1 KSYEIE
7 MPPPKKKTQKYVQQ
21 TLTNILAA
29 SKRDSED
36 HKYPNKRRKSLDK
49 SNTPNEVISG
59 KEPKKSKFRVKQ
71 QETVNDSYED
81 MSEDELDT
89 QERVEPESN
98 EEFENDILK
107 SKEIET
113 SERNDKVVKQAKL
126 TFHNEGL
133 SPAEKIL
140 NEFDLNYKYGPC
152 VGLKRLDRWERA
164 KKFGLNPPLEVKELL
179 MKTAGLEESI
189 FNGRV

>member
-1 KSYEIE
+1 
-7 MPPPKKKTQKYVQQ
+7 MPPQKKKPKKYVQQ
-21 TLTNILAA
+21 TLTNILAT

-36 HKYPNKRRKSLDK
+36 HKYPNKRRKSSDK
-49 SNTPNEVISG
+49 SNIPNEVISG
-59 KEPKKSKFRVKQ
+59 KEPKKSKLRVKQ

-81 MSEDELDT
+81 MSEDEPDT
-89 QERVEPESN
+89 QERVEPESD
-98 EEFENDILK
+98 EEFENETRNILIP
-107 SKEIET
+107 KEIEA
-113 SERNDKVVKQAKL
+113 SEKNYKIVKQAEL

-133 SPAEKIL
+133 SPAEKVL

-164 KKFGLNPPLEVKELL
+164 RKFGLNPPMEVKELL
-179 MKTAGLEESI
+179 MTTVGLEESI

>member
-1 KSYEIE
+1 
-7 MPPPKKKTQKYVQQ
+7 MPPPKKNPKKYVQQ

-36 HKYPNKRRKSLDK
+36 HKYPNKKRKSLDK
-49 SNTPNEVISG
+49 SNIPNEVISG
-59 KEPKKSKFRVKQ
+59 KEPKKPKLRVKQ

-89 QERVEPESN
+89 QERAEPESD
-98 EEFENDILK
+98 EEFENEARNILI

-113 SERNDKVVKQAKL
+113 SEKNDKVVKQAKL

-152 VGLKRLDRWERA
+152 VGLKRLDRWKRA

-179 MKTAGLEESI
+179 MTTAGLEESI
-189 FNGRV
+189 FNGR